1 MANKIQ
7 LDKIKEEIKSRR
19 EQSNVVPEHLGENV
33 NALSGSPRD
42 EFLNGLVTSLKTGSA
57 TPATNLVREVHNT
70 VVDKKGGDTKHNTST
85 PTPTQSNKQTQ
96 GSRPSKPKMSPERD
110 EQMFRDFEK
119 MKGSTL
125 AESIENFSGGRGS
138 AGNSSPTVDFNGQQ
152 YLTSPPSGA
161 GQGKSDAPQQ
171 LNEGVLTES
180 VKSIVNEHLNENLGP
195 VFEEAIKNTIIEMYA
210 VERIQEVLK
219 ENRDLIKSVV
229 VETIKEIR
237 DRSKSKAE

>member
-19 EQSNVVPEHLGENV
+19 EQSNVVPQYLGENV
-33 NALSGSPRD
+33 NSLSGSPRD

-70 VVDKKGGDTKHNTST
+70 VVDKKGGDTKHSISK
-85 PTPTQSNKQTQ
+85 PTPKPTPVRNSH
-96 GSRPSKPKMSPERD
+96 PSKVDMSPERD
-110 EQMFRDFEK
+110 EQMFKDFEK

-125 AESIENFSGGRGS
+125 AESIEKFNGGTG
-138 AGNSSPTVDFNGQQ
+138 GNSSPTVDFNGQQ
-152 YLTSPPSGA
+152 YLTSAPA
-161 GQGKSDAPQQ
+161 QANQGKSQQ
-171 LNEGVLTES
+171 LNEGVLVES
-180 VKSIVNEHLNENLGP
+180 VKSIVNEHLSENLAP
-195 VFEEAIKNTIIEMYA
+195 IFEEAIKNTIIEMYA

-219 ENRDLIKSVV
+219 ENKDLIKSVV

>member
-19 EQSNVVPEHLGENV
+19 EQSNVVPQHLGENV
-33 NALSGSPRD
+33 NSLSGSPRD

-70 VVDKKGGDTKHNTST
+70 VVDKKGGDTKHSTHT
-85 PTPTQSNKQTQ
+85 PTPAPSNRPTQ
-96 GSRPSKPKMSPERD
+96 GSRPSKPNMSPERD
-110 EQMFRDFEK
+110 EQMFKDFEK

-125 AESIENFSGGRGS
+125 AESIENFSGGRGG

-161 GQGKSDAPQQ
+161 GNKGAPQQ
-171 LNEGVLTES
+171 LNEGVLVES
-180 VKSIVNEHLNENLGP
+180 VKSIVNEHLTENLGP
-195 VFEEAIKNTIIEMYA
+195 VFEEAIKNTVIEMYA

-219 ENRDLIKSVV
+219 ENKDLIKSVV